1 MMKRK
6 VAILGATG
14 LVGQRF
20 VQLLD
25 DHPWFS
31 VSALTGSDR
40 SIGHT
45 YYESCKWHLPSQMP
59 EWACNIP
66 VQASQSGLDAD
77 IVFSALPADIAS
89 SVEVQLAS
97 DGYHVFSN
105 ASVHRMS
112 SDVPLLIPEVN
123 SDHADLVLVQRNRR
137 GWKGSIV
144 TNSNCTATGVTLS
157 LKPLF
162 DNFGLKRVFLT
173 SMQALSGAGY
183 PGMAALDMIDNI
195 VPFIDGEEQKMQSEP
210 LKMLG
215 CFDGN
220 QVIEADF
227 GISAQCNRVP
237 VSDGHIV
244 CVKVELGQA
253 ASVDQ
258 VSKSFSKFVPN
269 EIVRGLP
276 SSPGDFIKLFSEQDR
291 PQPRLDRQSGG
302 GMTTMVGRVIADS
315 MLHIRYVVLSHNTVK
330 GAAGGS
336 LQNAELLLKKGLI

>member
-1 MMKRK
+1 MNKRK

-25 DHPWFS
+25 GHPWFS

-40 SIGHT
+40 AIGYT
-45 YYESCKWHLPSQMP
+45 YYESCKWHLPGQMP
-59 EWACNIP
+59 EWACNMP
-66 VQASQSGLDAD
+66 VQASQSGLDAE
-77 IVFSALPADIAS
+77 ILFSALPTDIAN

-97 DGYHVFSN
+97 AGYHVFSN
-105 ASVHRMS
+105 ASTHRMA

-137 GWKGSIV
+137 GWNGSIV
-144 TNSNCTATGVTLS
+144 TNCNCTATGVTLS
-157 LKPLF
+157 LKPLL
-162 DNFGLKRVFLT
+162 DDFGLKRVFLT

-183 PGMAALDMIDNI
+183 PGMAAIDLIDNI

-215 CFDGN
+215 DFDGE
-220 QVIEADF
+220 QVIQADF

-253 ASVDQ
+253 ASLEQ
-258 VSKSFSKFVPN
+258 VSKSFSSFVPN
-269 EIVRGLP
+269 ELVRGLP
-276 SSPGDFIKLFSEQDR
+276 SSPSESIKVFSEQDR
-291 PQPRLDRQSGG
+291 PQPRLDRQNGD

-315 MLHIRYVVLSHNTVK
+315 MLHVRYVVLSHNTVK